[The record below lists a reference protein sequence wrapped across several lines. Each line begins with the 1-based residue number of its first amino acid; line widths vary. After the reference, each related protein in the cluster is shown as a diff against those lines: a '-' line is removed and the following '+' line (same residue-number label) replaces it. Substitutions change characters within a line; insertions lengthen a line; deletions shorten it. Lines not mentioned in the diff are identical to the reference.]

1 VRDHVHKVQRLD
13 ARRKR
18 REIMRILGSIAFTS
32 RLRIGMGESRI
43 TDGNYIAAAARAV
56 EVERR
61 GGFCG

>member
-1 VRDHVHKVQRLD
+1 
-13 ARRKR
+13 
-18 REIMRILGSIAFTS
+18 MRILGSIAFTS

-43 TDGNYIAAAARAV
+43 TDGNYIAVAARAV